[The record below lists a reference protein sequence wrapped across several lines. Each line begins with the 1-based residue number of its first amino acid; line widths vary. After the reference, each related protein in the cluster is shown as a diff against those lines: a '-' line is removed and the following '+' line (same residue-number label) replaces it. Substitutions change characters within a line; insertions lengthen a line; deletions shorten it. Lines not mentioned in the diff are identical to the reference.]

1 MLVALAWKNIWRNK
15 KRSLI
20 IILAISFGLWGGLFS
35 DAVMMGSVESMVE
48 TAISRNLSHIQIHKK
63 DYDKD
68 KDIRNFIPKG
78 TDIAESIRR
87 MPGVEAV
94 SGRTLIYGMAASPA
108 SSFGVLINGINPED
122 AVRVTDIHEQIT
134 EGDYFGSTRRNQIVI
149 GRKLAERLNL
159 SLHGK
164 VVLSFQ
170 DLEGNITYI
179 ACRVTG
185 LYKTN
190 STQFDEANVFVL
202 QSDLFRILGSEPIV
216 HEIAVRVTNTEKL
229 DAVVAGIKNKFPD
242 LVTERWDEIAPEL
255 AYLNDT
261 TMIYSYFFVGII
273 LFALLFGIMNTMLMS
288 VVDRVRELG
297 MLMAIGMKKGRVFMM
312 ILFETIMLSLTGG
325 VAGTVVSVATIAYYN
340 HSGIDLSAIA
350 TSLESF
356 GMSTML
362 YPFLPAAMYI
372 ILTVMILFTANI
384 AALMPA
390 WKAVHLIPSEA
401 IRNY

>member
-1 MLVALAWKNIWRNK
+1 M
-15 KRSLI
+15 
-20 IILAISFGLWGGLFS
+20 
-35 DAVMMGSVESMVE
+35 
-48 TAISRNLSHIQIHKK
+48 
-63 DYDKD
+63 
-68 KDIRNFIPKG
+68 
-78 TDIAESIRR
+78 
-87 MPGVEAV
+87 
-94 SGRTLIYGMAASPA
+94 
-108 SSFGVLINGINPED
+108 
-122 AVRVTDIHEQIT
+122 
-134 EGDYFGSTRRNQIVI
+134 
-149 GRKLAERLNL
+149 
-159 SLHGK
+159 
-164 VVLSFQ
+164 
-170 DLEGNITYI
+170 
-179 ACRVTG
+179 TG